1 MKHPDERPG
10 CGQRKIRPPSGAQAA
25 PLHGSWM
32 PESAAGPFYLDG
44 AVGYANTHINMTR
57 VIAIPGLPA
66 RVA

>member
-1 MKHPDERPG
+1 
-10 CGQRKIRPPSGAQAA
+10 
-25 PLHGSWM
+25 M